1 MTSFAELN
9 TKKDDGDPLITLEN
23 LADMNEILA
32 IRVENERRAHKHAE
46 KKSHTTRK

>member
-9 TKKDDGDPLITLEN
+9 TRKDDGDPLITLEN

-32 IRVENERRAHKHAE
+32 IRAENEHRAHTHAE
-46 KKSHTTRK
+46 RKAKAK